1 MSWARIDASVRRI
14 EQFGRRLDGFAP
26 GADTEWAIDLALM
39 KALAGRWVR
48 DLRDLDLAHRS
59 PDLYLGEALFGPYML
74 LMKDFAPLPQRAA
87 DLAGRLGDVP
97 GVLAAAQANLRDVPG
112 VWVQIAHNRWAARW
126 ACSRSHSRR
135 RRATG
140 GHPPAAGRPGAHHQ
154 PGDHRAARLCPFSR
168 NPCARGADSAFAV
181 GTDIWNAKVRE
192 EQMLDL
198 DADQIEAIGR
208 GLIADTERALAAERV
223 AWTPA
228 VPTPGATC
236 WRGAA
241 AASRPAPA
249 CSTPTGTQWRPLAIV
264 IARDLVTLP
273 PGESLEIRDARP
285 DPPAVPVRGLHAA
298 RPVRAAAAGRVLR
311 DARGAGAGPTGRRDA
326 AAGPSLRQDPDHGGP
341 RGLPRPPCAV
351 GVGQPGRNLPRRLGS
366 TLSNLFIEGWA
377 FYCEEMMEQEGFLT
391 DPAGA

>member
-1 MSWARIDASVRRI
+1 MVNRESRASGEDGAAGRAAAQAEAKRDFYRLIEDYLNWLLEQEPTYATQLGVHAYDNRLADMSWARIDASVRRI

-74 LMKDFAPLPQRAA
+74 LMKDFCLLPQRAA

-112 VWVQIAHNRWAARW
+112 VWVQIAHHRWAARW
-126 ACSRSHSRR
+126 ACSRISF
-135 RRATG
+135 
-140 GHPPAAGRPGAHHQ
+140 PPSPRNWRPPTRCWPPRCAPPR
-154 PGDHRAARLCPFSR
+154 PGDHRAARRCPFSR

-236 WRGAA
+236 RARC
-241 AASRPAPA
+241 ASASDPRRPARRLPGRNGGH
-249 CSTPTGTQWRPLAIV
+249 SRLV
-264 IARDLVTLP
+264 IARDLVTYS
-273 PGESLEIRDARP
+273 G
-285 DPPAVPVRGLHAA
+285 
-298 RPVRAAAAGRVLR
+298 
-311 DARGAGAGPTGRRDA
+311 
-326 AAGPSLRQDPDHGGP
+326 
-341 RGLPRPPCAV
+341 
-351 GVGQPGRNLPRRLGS
+351 
-366 TLSNLFIEGWA
+366 
-377 FYCEEMMEQEGFLT
+377 
-391 DPAGA
+391 